1 MSPLKQSVK
10 HTIWVLVATAAIGA
24 AGCFGDRGLSC
35 EDPSRYAASRTV
47 PPVRVPS
54 GLTVPDESQ
63 ALDIPSGQALTVPG
77 EDEPPPCLERP
88 PDFFDEDADDAQ

>member
-1 MSPLKQSVK
+1 MRYG
-10 HTIWVLVATAAIGA
+10 IWGLVASAAIAA

-63 ALDIPSGQALTVPG
+63 ALDIPSGQPLTVPG
-77 EDEPPPCLERP
+77 EDEPPPCIERP
-88 PDFFDEDADDAQ
+88 PDFFGEEDDDAE